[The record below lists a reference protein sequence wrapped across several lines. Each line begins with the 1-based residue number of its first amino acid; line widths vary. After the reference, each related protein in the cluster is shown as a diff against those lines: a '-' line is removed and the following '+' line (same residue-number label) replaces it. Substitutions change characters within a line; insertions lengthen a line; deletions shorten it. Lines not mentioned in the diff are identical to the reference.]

1 MDKEEILTRIKRFAE
16 DFAERKLSSYVDRI
30 SRPGAIGNSAKEI
43 NDAIWGTIK
52 LSPLEI
58 VVIDSPLVQ
67 RLRFIRQLGVVHWVY
82 PGATHSRFEH
92 SLGVLHQAQQLIN
105 AINQASDAGTASA
118 PIDGS
123 KAALV
128 RLCAILHDIGH
139 GVFSHVSEHAL
150 SRRLDLKL
158 ALQSFAQANG
168 LAKIQLSEL
177 IAFHF
182 IGSPSFQRMLTV
194 TFDNLKNPISV
205 GGGSAENAKRVSGL
219 AQKAIIGKHIDEQVP
234 LLHEI
239 ITGPFD
245 ADKLDYY
252 ARDAKHAGVP
262 STLDISRLL
271 QKITTRRVSSRD
283 MPEDMLVALR
293 EPLDSRDLFG
303 LKWSGTAI
311 LDELHLAR
319 VLLYAKIYRH
329 KKVSAIESMIDALF
343 EALGSHP
350 DVNVID
356 LIALSYELYDDQ
368 LLITDAETMLR
379 MLGASDGF
387 PGIKASVDSIVSRL
401 RDRDLYVS
409 ALALVPKYPA
419 DPWGDDMPQKRG
431 LDRIASDCK
440 NEQALAKFRRA
451 ITDELRSIHRL
462 MPEAIG
468 GLNPDTL
475 EHAIVVSAKPA
486 LGGGTEI
493 DRALILQDNHFVR
506 GRELDRMNRTAW
518 ADAYDV
524 GKPQAILFAP
534 RECAAAAYVAA
545 ERYIRGEY
553 GVVLPR
559 TALQMSKQDANEI
572 DQLKRGL
579 ESVGWYSGIPFDI
592 RPLPERL
599 LRQDVERRVEHIAV
613 KLEMIDEPKGTL
625 SPRRA
630 PAMKDRIISW
640 LAQFRDDA
648 IITCALAALERMK
661 LLGREQSQ
669 TALAAFA
676 ETNPEFKGSTICPL
690 GELKDSG
697 AIQAYLSRDIERLFP
712 RTMTID
718 EAVARGGTEPI
729 VLLDDF
735 TGSGSQVLDI
745 LGNWFADDQLKQE
758 QLQELRLPLGEQQ
771 RAFLRSR
778 PVAFVFVAGWK
789 AGLDRIR
796 EEAKRLGLEAKVF
809 ANIMDD
815 SIPFAFEGA
824 LSDQDPESL
833 KAFEKRCR
841 EVGEALLASN
851 GKTQDKQRE
860 RAIGYGNR
868 AMLLTSRFNVPTQTL
883 TCFWMDGKH
892 SGVEW
897 HALIRRRPKG

>member
-1 MDKEEILTRIKRFAE
+1 
-16 DFAERKLSSYVDRI
+16 
-30 SRPGAIGNSAKEI
+30 
-43 NDAIWGTIK
+43 
-52 LSPLEI
+52 
-58 VVIDSPLVQ
+58 
-67 RLRFIRQLGVVHWVY
+67 
-82 PGATHSRFEH
+82 
-92 SLGVLHQAQQLIN
+92 
-105 AINQASDAGTASA
+105 
-118 PIDGS
+118 
-123 KAALV
+123 
-128 RLCAILHDIGH
+128 
-139 GVFSHVSEHAL
+139 
-150 SRRLDLKL
+150 
-158 ALQSFAQANG
+158 
-168 LAKIQLSEL
+168 
-177 IAFHF
+177 
-182 IGSPSFQRMLTV
+182 
-194 TFDNLKNPISV
+194 
-205 GGGSAENAKRVSGL
+205 
-219 AQKAIIGKHIDEQVP
+219 
-234 LLHEI
+234 
-239 ITGPFD
+239 
-245 ADKLDYY
+245 
-252 ARDAKHAGVP
+252 
-262 STLDISRLL
+262 
-271 QKITTRRVSSRD
+271 
-283 MPEDMLVALR
+283 
-293 EPLDSRDLFG
+293 
-303 LKWSGTAI
+303 
-311 LDELHLAR
+311 
-319 VLLYAKIYRH
+319 
-329 KKVSAIESMIDALF
+329 
-343 EALGSHP
+343 
-350 DVNVID
+350 
-356 LIALSYELYDDQ
+356 
-368 LLITDAETMLR
+368 
-379 MLGASDGF
+379 
-387 PGIKASVDSIVSRL
+387 
-401 RDRDLYVS
+401 
-409 ALALVPKYPA
+409 
-419 DPWGDDMPQKRG
+419 
-431 LDRIASDCK
+431 
-440 NEQALAKFRRA
+440 
-451 ITDELRSIHRL
+451 
-462 MPEAIG
+462 
-468 GLNPDTL
+468 
-475 EHAIVVSAKPA
+475 
-486 LGGGTEI
+486 
-493 DRALILQDNHFVR
+493 
-506 GRELDRMNRTAW
+506 MNRTAW